1 MKKSIVILLF
11 AMAFVAFYACEST
24 ESVTNVQRNVGAD
37 VLDEGEKIKDVKCD
51 SSVMGKIVY
60 DRDFG
65 VPMYCNGSGW
75 TMLNGRDGKDG
86 KDGKDGADGKDGKDG
101 KDGENGWFCVVET
114 RTSNSFFLNCDGDT
128 VTVSLDWEIDEGCHI
143 VSQDTNLV
151 RVACDGDTL
160 DVPYGIKGPKG
171 PDATLPDSLRSE
183 SEEIENP

>member
-1 MKKSIVILLF
+1 MKKSIIVLLL
-11 AMAFVAFYACEST
+11 ALASFVFYACDSDET
-24 ESVTNVQRNVGAD
+24 VVNVDRNVGVS
-37 VLDEGEKIKDVKCD
+37 VLDKGEKIKDVKCD

-86 KDGKDGADGKDGKDG
+86 KDGKDGEDGKDGKDG

-114 RTSNSFFLNCDGDT
+114 RTSNSFFINCDGDT
-128 VTVSLDWEIDEGCHI
+128 VTISLDWDVDDGCSI
-143 VSQDTNLV
+143 ASQEETLV
-151 RVACDGDTL
+151 RVVCDSDTI

-171 PDATLPDSLRSE
+171 PDATLPDSLRAEPEE
-183 SEEIENP
+183 SDEP